1 MLRKLASGGWRLCI
15 GRRALHWRLAGLRA
29 LAAGQ
34 NIGCLLT
41 LAGGKGSGSS
51 DALAGG
57 RLVYPF
63 VCLRGVRTDIGS
75 AIARKRVGVT
85 TDLLQSEAGTHF
97 YVCAPAELAWRDNWP
112 WRCYRSEE
120 GWRQNGHWQLAWRQ
134 GDCLAAGG
142 SALAEEQALAA

>member
-1 MLRKLASGGWRLCI
+1 M
-15 GRRALHWRLAGLRA
+15 RA

-57 RLVYPF
+57 RLVCPF

-85 TDLLQSEAGTHF
+85 SDLLQSIAPDCAARWLKVF
-97 YVCAPAELAWRDNWP
+97 YSMDRIVTVSTSFERTIATLALPRWHDICKEPTKAKCCAPVV
-112 WRCYRSEE
+112 
-120 GWRQNGHWQLAWRQ
+120 
-134 GDCLAAGG
+134 G
-142 SALAEEQALAA
+142 SATIAWW